1 MDQAS
6 RIIAKWTGASDLI
19 TPERIACSAWKK
31 AVGPRLAERT
41 RAVKLVRDRLVVEV
55 EDEIWR
61 KNLWSLRFQI
71 LKNLEKAV
79 GTQIVADVEFR
90 VMPPRREP
98 QRAEFPGLQ
107 TPPTIAE
114 NDAEDKGAEIADPGL
129 RRIYRNSRRRETA

>member
-6 RIIAKWTGASDLI
+6 RIFARWSGASDVI
-19 TPERIACSAWKK
+19 SPERIACGAWKI

-55 EDEIWR
+55 EDEVWR
-61 KNLWSLRFQI
+61 KNLWSLRYQI
-71 LKNLEKAV
+71 LKNIEKAI

-90 VMPPRREP
+90 VMPPRRQP
-98 QRAEFPGLQ
+98 QR
-107 TPPTIAE
+107 
-114 NDAEDKGAEIADPGL
+114 EDSASPLPAHAAMEDDGSEIADPGL